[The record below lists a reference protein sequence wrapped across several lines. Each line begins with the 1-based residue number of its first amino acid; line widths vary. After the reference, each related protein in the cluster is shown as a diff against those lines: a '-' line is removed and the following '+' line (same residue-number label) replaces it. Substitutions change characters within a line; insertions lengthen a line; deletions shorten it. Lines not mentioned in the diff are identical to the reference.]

1 MPLGLYLPSYK
12 ATGCLAHL
20 GNPTRT
26 AVRNQFPRLHSD
38 GGAELVAQ
46 YPLRPIWVSMKI
58 EALISKRTLA
68 TALFKILALFITVK
82 NKQRKF

>member
-46 YPLRPIWVSMKI
+46 YPPSSHLGKHEDRSTYFQKDTCHGPV
-58 EALISKRTLA
+58 
-68 TALFKILALFITVK
+68 
-82 NKQRKF
+82 